1 MKYEQLCLLIVSH
14 IITAFISYGFGY
26 EKGFSH
32 MEYLL
37 ESYKQMIDDAINY
50 IDKLNKRLRG

>member
-1 MKYEQLCLLIVSH
+1 MKYEQLCILIVGYT
-14 IITAFISYGFGY
+14 ITAFISYGFGY

-37 ESYKQMIDDAINY
+37 EQYKQMVDDAISY
-50 IDKLNKRLRG
+50 IDKLNEQLRR

>member
-1 MKYEQLCLLIVSH
+1 MKYEQLGILIVSH
-14 IITAFISYGFGY
+14 IIVSFISYCLGY

-37 ESYKQMIDDAINY
+37 EQYKKVVDDAISY
-50 IDKLNKRLRG
+50 IDKLNGQLRR